1 MLERRRG
8 AHCNAAA
15 TGLRVALVAVVAL
28 TPLAVAACGQDGGG
42 DAAAGQTATATEAE
56 TQTETAAETATETA
70 PEENAT
76 TGASPPPTPPGPVV
90 RFQGSGDRT
99 LGRVDALDG
108 GATVV
113 WVNGGEVFSL
123 FHQGGMVVDSVGPH
137 GQLSVPAGRYVL
149 DVVASG
155 DWVIEIRNARRAR

>member
-1 MLERRRG
+1 M
-8 AHCNAAA
+8 
-15 TGLRVALVAVVAL
+15 ALIAVVAV

-42 DAAAGQTATATEAE
+42 AAAGQTATATE
-56 TQTETAAETATETA
+56 TETETVAETATETA

-76 TGASPPPTPPGPVV
+76 TGAAPPPTPAGPVI

-99 LGRVDALDG
+99 LGSVDALDG

-113 WVNGGEVFSL
+113 WVNGGEVFHL
-123 FHQGGMVVDSVGPH
+123 FHQGGMVVDSVEPG
-137 GQLSVPAGRYVL
+137 GQLSVPAGRYRL